1 MQGDLLT
8 IYALNFTAGQL
19 LSFLGD
25 TKSAD
30 STKYCLKWVC
40 PTRRGPEFCI
50 RLVGYLRMRSNHV
63 IFPGANKLGYGR
75 SKRSLYREG
84 A

>member
-30 STKYCLKWVC
+30 STK
-40 PTRRGPEFCI
+40 
-50 RLVGYLRMRSNHV
+50 
-63 IFPGANKLGYGR
+63 
-75 SKRSLYREG
+75 
-84 A
+84 